1 MTWLETM
8 FGTHKPVIAMLHLDA
23 LPGDP
28 RFGRDGS
35 MAAVA
40 AQARR
45 DLDALQDGGVDAVL
59 FSNEFSLPYQR
70 KVSPV
75 TVAAMGRVVGELM
88 SAIRV
93 PFGVDVISDA
103 TASIELAAAT
113 GAQFVRGTFTGAYVG
128 DGGIQNTDVAATLR
142 RRSDLGLYDLRLLYF
157 VNQESD
163 VYINDRDISSITR
176 SIVFKC
182 APDGLCVSGESAG
195 SAAGS
200 ELIAQVKAAAGA
212 VPVFA
217 NTGCTAQTIAAKL
230 AACDGA
236 VVGTAFKADGD
247 FNQHVDVRR
256 VAELMTAAKAY
267 RSAR

>member
-1 MTWLETM
+1 MTWLQSL

-28 RFGRDGS
+28 RFGRDSS
-35 MAAVA
+35 MTTVV

-45 DLDALQDGGVDAVL
+45 DLLALQQGGVDAVL

-70 KVSPV
+70 TVSPV

-88 SAIRV
+88 RDIRV

-142 RRSDLGLYDLRLLYF
+142 RRRDLGLFDLRLLYF

-163 VYINDRDISSITR
+163 VYINDRDIQSITR

-182 APDGLCVSGESAG
+182 APDGLCVSGEAAG

-200 ELIAQVKAAAGA
+200 DLIAQVKAAAGT

-217 NTGCTAQTIAAKL
+217 NTGCTAQNIAGKL
-230 AACDGA
+230 AVCDGA
-236 VVGTAFKADGD
+236 VVGTAFKAGGD
-247 FNQHVDVRR
+247 FNAHVNATR
-256 VAELMTAAKAY
+256 VAELMAA
-267 RSAR
+267 ARAFRGAH